1 MKERNSL
8 KIPEGKKKKK
18 LRKKNE
24 ENSRL
29 FFHVKKTILSVT
41 ENRNVQ
47 TIVFMAH

>member
-8 KIPEGKKKKK
+8 KIPEGRKKK